1 MQSTPSPSP
10 SPLKESNGTA
20 QKIAQA
26 SSKSSSS
33 GSPNEES
40 SEPTTKP
47 TTESST
53 EPIKAPPTH
62 SPSLSSEILVS
73 TPRSDNDVVHV
84 IDSSSDEDATVAAAI
99 NNVALRSIQHRY
111 HHSQIIV
118 SQHSQTDDN
127 DTHQENTPHSL
138 TCPLLQCITNADV
151 VPFLFVQ
158 FQDTQRLQV
167 VLVLMSAFHQ
177 SVYNGITASAQQ
189 DAQHV
194 HSAHVGDG
202 EMIEA
207 TAPTEISGYFLCNQ
221 RYASSVF
228 TCLCEVLHGHTVRL
242 VTAQSCIYVM
252 RYILS
257 NRIYG
262 DLLPYSV
269 FQQLSVMYLYLY
281 HSFLV

>member
-1 MQSTPSPSP
+1 
-10 SPLKESNGTA
+10 
-20 QKIAQA
+20 
-26 SSKSSSS
+26 
-33 GSPNEES
+33 
-40 SEPTTKP
+40 
-47 TTESST
+47 
-53 EPIKAPPTH
+53 
-62 SPSLSSEILVS
+62 
-73 TPRSDNDVVHV
+73 
-84 IDSSSDEDATVAAAI
+84 
-99 NNVALRSIQHRY
+99 
-111 HHSQIIV
+111 
-118 SQHSQTDDN
+118 
-127 DTHQENTPHSL
+127 
-138 TCPLLQCITNADV
+138 
-151 VPFLFVQ
+151 
-158 FQDTQRLQV
+158 
-167 VLVLMSAFHQ
+167 MSAFHQ

-207 TAPTEISGYFLCNQ
+207 TAPTEMSGYFLCNQ